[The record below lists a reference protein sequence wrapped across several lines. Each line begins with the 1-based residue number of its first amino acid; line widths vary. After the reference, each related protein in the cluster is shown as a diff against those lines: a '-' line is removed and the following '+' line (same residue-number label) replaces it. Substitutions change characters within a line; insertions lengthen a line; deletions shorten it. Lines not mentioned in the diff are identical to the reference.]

1 MTAFL
6 QIPVSRVCLSRGLA
20 KKEDENGD
28 ITRIPCLELFSI
40 LNVLFPH
47 KTIGGKSR
55 ITYVLDFTD
64 SKKVFWL
71 NPMIYDL
78 GILCFMPSTF

>member
-1 MTAFL
+1 MKTG
-6 QIPVSRVCLSRGLA
+6 SC
-20 KKEDENGD
+20 GD

-47 KTIGGKSR
+47 KTIEVKSI

-71 NPMIYDL
+71 NPMIYEL
-78 GILCFMPSTF
+78 GILCFMPSTL

>member
-6 QIPVSRVCLSRGLA
+6 QIPVSRVCLSRGFA
-20 KKEDENGD
+20 NKEDENG
-28 ITRIPCLELFSI
+28 ELGRYNKNSLSWVVFYFERFISAQ
-40 LNVLFPH
+40 NN
-47 KTIGGKSR
+47 

-78 GILCFMPSTF
+78 GMLCFMPSTF

>member
-1 MTAFL
+1 MKTG
-6 QIPVSRVCLSRGLA
+6 SR
-20 KKEDENGD
+20 GD

-47 KTIGGKSR
+47 KTIEGKSR

-78 GILCFMPSTF
+78 RILCFMPSTF